1 MDGECAIQKA
11 RERREPIWMT
21 LADLMALVL
30 GSALAISLPQMH
42 LPTDRITIGNVPMGG
57 WVAWAF
63 VIGEIAMKVGL
74 ALILGITD
82 GKGARI
88 VFDPVGGPTVEK
100 LTKAMAG
107 FGILFIYGALSTE
120 PSPLPLFDVLV
131 KHLTIRGYTLM
142 EITTDPA
149 RLERGKRFINEGLAE
164 GSLKPIIAKT
174 FPLEKIVEAHRFME
188 SNQQI
193 GKIVVTV

>member
-1 MDGECAIQKA
+1 VIA
-11 RERREPIWMT
+11 
-21 LADLMALVL
+21 
-30 GSALAISLPQMH
+30 
-42 LPTDRITIGNVPMGG
+42 TDREDLVKEILKITG
-57 WVAWAF
+57 
-63 VIGEIAMKVGL
+63 
-74 ALILGITD
+74 

-100 LTKAMAG
+100 LTKAMAD
-107 FGILFIYGALSTE
+107 FGIFFIYGALSTE
-120 PSPLPLFDVLV
+120 PSPLPLFDLII
-131 KHLTIRGYTLM
+131 KDLTIRGYKLM

-149 RLERGKRFINEGLAE
+149 RLERGKKFINEGLAE

-174 FPLEKIVEAHRFME
+174 FPLQQIVEAHRYIE